1 MCHLNSSHDC
11 WCCAAAGGGG
21 GGAVPVVTWTFHNGG
36 QWGHFRVGQ
45 ASRLRVGQTN
55 RLHFDSE
62 WMCFQVTNTLSPGPF
77 SGTTYYWSMVTIC
90 HETIY
95 PSHTYPHAQSQC
107 LACRVPTCRSG
118 LDQHG
123 QASVGH
129 ISHGHTLPMNECK
142 YLEWFDTVTAN
153 WIYIGPVHCHGN
165 AGRGTVMD

>member
-21 GGAVPVVTWTFHNGG
+21 GGAVPVVTWTFRNGG

-45 ASRLRVGQTN
+45 ASRLRVVQTN

-107 LACRVPTCRSG
+107 LPGANLPEWTGSTWTTECWPHLAWPYLANEWVQIFG
-118 LDQHG
+118 MVWH
-123 QASVGH
+123 
-129 ISHGHTLPMNECK
+129 SHCQLNIYWPCALP
-142 YLEWFDTVTAN
+142 
-153 WIYIGPVHCHGN
+153 
-165 AGRGTVMD
+165 R